1 MCSAASP
8 GPSISRTDAVLIID
22 LDETLLAVN
31 SFPVWAAY
39 FLRGKFEKAGFQQR
53 SLLWLKSACIFAE
66 RKILGRSHAHAKNE
80 LQKLWKQADD
90 DRALQNIIGSLS
102 QEIRPNMRG
111 LLALIAGGEID
122 AILASAAASLYVK
135 PFAAHIGF
143 THVLATGIGEEENRS
158 EEKSRR
164 VLEYLKDKGWEN
176 RKKIFFTDHLEDM
189 PFILKSDKLM
199 WLGKESDLPAIRR
212 SAPTLE
218 IITCQNLEAQEILE
232 AVKS

>member
-8 GPSISRTDAVLIID
+8 GPSISKTDAVLIID
-22 LDETLLAVN
+22 LDETLLSIN

-39 FLRGKFEKAGFQQR
+39 FLRGRFEKASFKQR
-53 SLLWLKSACIFAE
+53 ALLWLKSASVFAE
-66 RKILGRSHAHAKNE
+66 RKILGRSHAHTKNKLQE
-80 LQKLWKQADD
+80 LWRQADD
-90 DRALQNIIGSLS
+90 DRALQNIIESLS
-102 QEIRPNMRG
+102 REIRPNMRG
-111 LLALIAGGEID
+111 LLELIVRGEID
-122 AILASAAASLYVK
+122 AVLASAAASLYVQ

-199 WLGKESDLPAIRR
+199 WLGKESELSDIRK
-212 SAPTLE
+212 SAPNLE
-218 IITCQNLEAQEILE
+218 IIACKNLEAQEILE
-232 AVKS
+232 AIKL